1 MVVFVLY
8 GPPNTLHIG
17 ESEEGAAFLP
27 NILLIIFIGFV
38 LHPFLRAG
46 LIGSY
51 VRILG
56 KESVTFDEFIEFG
69 RQYYR
74 PFLILILL
82 MIGLSIPFGLLAAIV
97 LQIFDL
103 PLTVVQSP
111 SGWLYLAGGLFALAI
126 VPFTELAPIMIVLTG
141 QKPLKAVIESYRLV
155 YHCFDSFFPFLVF
168 LWGIPVVIHWM
179 GGEMMAGT
187 FMERWGGQLVQFFF
201 MLIGIPTMVAYLAE
215 RIGTL
220 NKPEKKIS

>member
-17 ESEEGAAFLP
+17 VGEEGAAILP

-51 VRILG
+51 VLILG
-56 KESVTFDEFIEFG
+56 KESVTFDEFIEMG
-69 RQYYR
+69 RRYYR
-74 PFLILILL
+74 PFLILIILL
-82 MIGLSIPFGLLAAIV
+82 IAISIPLGFLAAIV
-97 LQIFDL
+97 LQSFGL
-103 PLTVVQSP
+103 SLTVVQDP

-141 QKPLKAVIESYRLV
+141 QEPLKAVIESYRLV
-155 YHCFDSFFPFLVF
+155 YHRFDSFLPFLIF
-168 LWGIPVVIHWM
+168 LWGMPVFVHWI

-187 FMERWGGQLVQFFF
+187 FMERWGGGNLSSFF
-201 MLIGIPTMVAYLAE
+201 
-215 RIGTL
+215 
-220 NKPEKKIS
+220 SC